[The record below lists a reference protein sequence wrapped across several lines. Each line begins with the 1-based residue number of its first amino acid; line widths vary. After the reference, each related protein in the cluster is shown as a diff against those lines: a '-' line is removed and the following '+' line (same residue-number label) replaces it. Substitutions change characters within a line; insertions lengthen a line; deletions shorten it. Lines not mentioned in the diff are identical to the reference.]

1 MKGIKFIKELNK
13 TFGLT
18 LKGHESRDNYS
29 KFVVYTDDDLKNT
42 IWVRY
47 THLSGWIW
55 NLEKSKR
62 ISFRFKSSEKYKIKQ
77 LIHDALSYSK

>member
-42 IWVRY
+42 I
-47 THLSGWIW
+47 
-55 NLEKSKR
+55 
-62 ISFRFKSSEKYKIKQ
+62 
-77 LIHDALSYSK
+77 